1 MDGAQEDRKPESAS
15 VWRYAKASR
24 AHVVID
30 AAAYFD
36 LMQDAMLKA
45 RQRIFLISWDF
56 DSRIRLSEGR
66 RWWNLPRRET
76 FPARSFSEP

>member
-1 MDGAQEDRKPESAS
+1 MEGAQEEQEPASSS
-15 VWRYAKASR
+15 VWRYARASR

-36 LMQDAMLKA
+36 LIQDAMLKA

-56 DSRIRLSEGR
+56 D
-66 RWWNLPRRET
+66 
-76 FPARSFSEP
+76 